1 MNLVENLKQ
10 SLSEIEL
17 DYVAFLKA
25 AGVLCHWVFD
35 SLFVGKFML
44 SLEIM
49 KLPEETF

>member
-25 AGVLCHWVFD
+25 AGVTVIGFSIIYC
-35 SLFVGKFML
+35 G
-44 SLEIM
+44 
-49 KLPEETF
+49 